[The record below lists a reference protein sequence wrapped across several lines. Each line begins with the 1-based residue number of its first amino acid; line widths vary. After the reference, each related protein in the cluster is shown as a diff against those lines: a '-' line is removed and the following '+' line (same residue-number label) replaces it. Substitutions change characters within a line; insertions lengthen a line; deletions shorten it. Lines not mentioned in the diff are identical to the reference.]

1 MSGLDAVEP
10 DLFQIWGSSVM
21 KQTPSP
27 GVACVREYGCD
38 AVCERMQA

>member
-1 MSGLDAVEP
+1 M
-10 DLFQIWGSSVM
+10 FQIRGSSVL
-21 KQTPSP
+21 KQAPSP